1 MTKRKPPPP
10 DKQFKPGQSGNPG
23 GRPKLPEDIK
33 KARKLNQVE
42 LERAVN
48 HLLFCTRD
56 ELQAIVKNPE
66 TPMLE
71 VMVASIMAQAA
82 TKGDQM
88 RLEFVLARLI
98 GKVKDQLEVTVPT
111 PFVIRRPSGET
122 LELGMDKPKE
132 IEE

>member
-1 MTKRKPPPP
+1 MARNPPPP
-10 DKQFKPGQSGNPG
+10 EKRFKPGQSGNPG
-23 GRPKLPEDIK
+23 GRPKTPEDIRE
-33 KARKLNQVE
+33 ARRLNQAE
-42 LERAVN
+42 LERTVN
-48 HLLFCTRD
+48 RLLFCTRE
-56 ELQAIVKNPE
+56 ELQTIVKDPK

-82 TKGDQM
+82 TKGDQL

-98 GKVKDQLEVTVPT
+98 GKVKEHLEVTVPT

-132 IEE
+132 LEE